1 MATRYGSGQDYSQL
15 KFLKGHLTAQIDEPK
30 GDLRERVAL
39 ITGATSGLGY
49 AAAQHFARLNTSTI
63 VFAVRNPTKA
73 KSYVEQLY
81 KDVPTYR
88 GEVKTLALDLTSFAS
103 VRSFV
108 KELDAAVPRLD
119 FALLNAGVINM
130 EHVETEDGWLADI
143 QVNVLSTGLLALLLL
158 PKLNATAKLPQPTGG
173 EPADLK
179 PQLHIVASEVHY
191 WVRPATQKLMTDA
204 DNLLK
209 TVCSREFRSK
219 IPFDEIYNLTKLC
232 DVWLTRKIG
241 ALDAAKAVQVT
252 CSSPGLCKSGLRDSM
267 GPFAAWLINVLSW
280 RSEFG
285 TRTYLQAMLSPQPQ
299 GAFIFAGK
307 VQPPSTFACSPE
319 GVRLEDK
326 LWDESR
332 QVWEEAAPEVKEV
345 LAV

>member
-1 MATRYGSGQDYSQL
+1 
-15 KFLKGHLTAQIDEPK
+15 
-30 GDLRERVAL
+30 
-39 ITGATSGLGY
+39 
-49 AAAQHFARLNTSTI
+49 
-63 VFAVRNPTKA
+63 VRNPTKA

-179 PQLHIVASEVHY
+179 PQLHIVASEGELTLLPLALSSVS
-191 WVRPATQKLMTDA
+191 PFFGAATDRNGSLYVKSALLGPSGDA
-204 DNLLK
+204 EAHD
-209 TVCSREFRSK
+209 RR
-219 IPFDEIYNLTKLC
+219 
-232 DVWLTRKIG
+232 R
-241 ALDAAKAVQVT
+241 
-252 CSSPGLCKSGLRDSM
+252 
-267 GPFAAWLINVLSW
+267 
-280 RSEFG
+280 
-285 TRTYLQAMLSPQPQ
+285 
-299 GAFIFAGK
+299 
-307 VQPPSTFACSPE
+307 QPPQDRLLARVPLQDP
-319 GVRLEDK
+319 VR
-326 LWDESR
+326 
-332 QVWEEAAPEVKEV
+332 
-345 LAV
+345 